1 MKKFK
6 FTINGNQYEVDVI
19 NVEDN
24 IAEVE
29 VNGTKYQVEIESK
42 VQTTKTPRFVRS
54 IVSPSTDIVKSQQKT
69 SGPSESKGVGHI
81 KSPLPGVI
89 LNVHVKEGDIVKIGD
104 KLLTLEAMK
113 MENNVNSDKQGKI
126 LSIKVKPGDS
136 VLEGEILVEIGG

>member
-6 FTINGNQYEVDVI
+6 LTINGNQYEVDIVNI
-19 NVEDN
+19 EDN

-29 VNGTKYQVEIESK
+29 VNGTKYQVEVDKKIQPS
-42 VQTTKTPRFVRS
+42 KTPRLVRS
-54 IVSPSTDIVKSQQKT
+54 IVSPSTDVVKSVAKT
-69 SGPSESKGVGHI
+69 APPNELKGAGNV

-113 MENNVNSDKQGKI
+113 MENNVNADKGGKI
-126 LSIKVKPGDS
+126 IAVKVKPGDS
-136 VLEGEILVEIGG
+136 VLEGDLLIQIEG